1 MKNLKQWQRAHEIV
15 TKDQLVNGIPDVAT
29 QINGY
34 EITQRQVGDC
44 SVLSSLAVAAHL
56 EFKSGYKKKLISWLI
71 YPQDTLGN
79 PMYNQT
85 GQYVV
90 KLFVNGAWR
99 AVPIDDYIP
108 VSKQGNPIG
117 AYSSR
122 GKLWV

>member
-1 MKNLKQWQRAHEIV
+1 M
-15 TKDQLVNGIPDVAT
+15 PDVAT

-34 EITQRQVGDC
+34 EITQKQVGDC

-79 PMYNQT
+79 PMYNPT

-99 AVPIDDYIP
+99 AIPIDDYIP
-108 VSKQGNPIG
+108 VSKHGNPIG

>member
-79 PMYNQT
+79 PMYNPT

>member
-1 MKNLKQWQRAHEIV
+1 M
-15 TKDQLVNGIPDVAT
+15 
-29 QINGY
+29 
-34 EITQRQVGDC
+34 GDC

-79 PMYNQT
+79 TMYNTT

-99 AVPIDDYIP
+99 AIPIDDYIP
-108 VSKQGNPIG
+108 VSKQGHPIG